1 MKLFIYSL
9 KNTLFQGE
17 AESLTCD
24 TVNGQITVLDNHEPL
39 ISVLKKGLIKIVDKN
54 KELRYI
60 QTLKGFIEIRG
71 SNEVRC
77 IVDQVVV
84 QPKGEIT

>member
-24 TVNGQITVLDNHEPL
+24 TVTGQITVLDNHEPL
-39 ISVLKKGLIKIVDKN
+39 ITLLKEGVIKIIDKN
-54 KELRYI
+54 KKLDYI
-60 QTLKGFIEIRG
+60 QILKGFVEIRTG
-71 SNEVRC
+71 NEVRC
-77 IVDQVVV
+77 IIDQKE
-84 QPKGEIT
+84 QQG